1 MFERD
6 NELWIGTI
14 DGLVVCFN
22 PYDAISGVNIDAQ
35 ALLVEENGIVQKVL
49 SGENILSMAV
59 DGANRKW
66 IGTADGGLFLLS
78 PDGLKTIAH
87 FTKSNSPIFSNR
99 VNSLAIDDKSG
110 EVFIGTSR
118 GLVSYRSNAIEP
130 FLNLNN
136 IHVFPNPYEP
146 KHFGPISLKGLTED
160 SYVKVTNS
168 SGRLVFEGQAT
179 GGQFSWT
186 TNGLND
192 TPVPSGIYLFWI
204 TNPLGTET
212 KVVQGVIIRGE

>member
-1 MFERD
+1 M
-6 NELWIGTI
+6 
-14 DGLVVCFN
+14 VVCFN
-22 PYDAISGVNIDAQ
+22 PYDAISGGNIDAQ

-130 FLNLNN
+130 FLNFWELNF
-136 IHVFPNPYEP
+136 H
-146 KHFGPISLKGLTED
+146 
-160 SYVKVTNS
+160 
-168 SGRLVFEGQAT
+168 
-179 GGQFSWT
+179 
-186 TNGLND
+186 
-192 TPVPSGIYLFWI
+192 
-204 TNPLGTET
+204 
-212 KVVQGVIIRGE
+212 